1 MQYADMADETD
12 AALAIKALRE
22 RAGLSVRKMAERMK
36 MPPSTYGHYED
47 PRRFKGPYLPVE
59 IAEKIAEA
67 VEGTRVDS
75 KEVWALTGPSSALV
89 SAADA
94 SPALDKSN
102 LVSVYD
108 VTASAGHGAVVDD
121 EERVSSLAFPPGYLR
136 KLTRANPRDLAI
148 ITVKGDS
155 MLPTLGDDDVVML
168 DMSKRDLSYD
178 GLFILRD
185 NGDGLL
191 VKRVGRASRSGYVS
205 LISDNRTLYPA
216 VERAIEDIEVI
227 GKVLWH
233 GRKV

>member
-1 MQYADMADETD
+1 MEIIDGKW
-12 AALAIKALRE
+12 IKDR
-22 RAGLSVRKMAERMK
+22 
-36 MPPSTYGHYED
+36 
-47 PRRFKGPYLPVE
+47 
-59 IAEKIAEA
+59 
-67 VEGTRVDS
+67 
-75 KEVWALTGPSSALV
+75 LTGQRGEKAELARHMGVGSDIITKILSGDRRVQPEEIPKVASFFGASRGDALQEIRDG
-89 SAADA
+89 AKAPAGA
-94 SPALDKSN
+94 S
-102 LVSVYD
+102 LVTVYD

-121 EERVSSLAFPPGYLR
+121 EEHVSSLAFPPGYLR

-155 MLPTLGDDDVVML
+155 MLPTLNDDDVVML
-168 DMSKRDLSYD
+168 DTSKRDLSYD